1 MKFKLLLIGT
11 MLVSMLCIAPVC
23 ALTGD
28 DFEVLVDENIISD
41 SYTYFNLNDPG
52 EKYTEIFT
60 TGTYW
65 LCSIV
70 TFKPANIPD
79 APVMVVDTCGHRYIY
94 LPRSVDEWEIKYYSR
109 FYNNA
114 HPTPE
119 YLKNAG
125 VVNLNKFFGK
135 YVSKGLHLELG
146 WGQYICPQYYL
157 VNYFLDPH
165 VTEYYIPAV
174 D

>member
-1 MKFKLLLIGT
+1 MNFKLLLIGT

-65 LCSIV
+65 LCSLV

-109 FYNNA
+109 FWHEPNICKE
-114 HPTPE
+114 H
-119 YLKNAG
+119 LKNAG
-125 VVNLNKFFGK
+125 VVNLNEYFGK
-135 YVSKGLHLELG
+135 YIENGLHLELST
-146 WGQYICPQYYL
+146 GQCIYPRELMWPSPKY
-157 VNYFLDPH
+157 
-165 VTEYYIPAV
+165 TIPSV
-174 D
+174 